1 MMQMTVRGVG
11 VALTFLLTII
21 NFVDGTGVHLIQ
33 LVPKAHPGEK
43 RVRGGLGNESFS
55 RFNPAMFFTLF

>member
-11 VALTFLLTII
+11 VALTFLLAII
-21 NFVDGTGVHLIQ
+21 NFVDGTGVHPTQ

-43 RVRGGLGNESFS
+43 RDNGGLGNESFS
-55 RFNPAMFFTLF
+55 RFKPAMFFTLF